1 MAEWVFLAEET
12 RHTKGRDTKADRMLL
27 YCPGAYLGTW
37 AGGCCDLNVCVPPK
51 FKCKYILI
59 NSNILTFKSPTRW

>member
-12 RHTKGRDTKADRMLL
+12 RHTKGRNTEADRVFL

-37 AGGCCDLNVCVPPK
+37 AGG
-51 FKCKYILI
+51 
-59 NSNILTFKSPTRW
+59 